1 MSLFRVRANGKVAL
15 SRVRRCAPRQT
26 VAGRCSVYVRQIPK
40 KGATDAENRL
50 TLVRFLIIKSINF
63 MRGTLTLLKGLP
75 RYDVFLEEAKHFPGL
90 DASACYTFLQ
100 LLRTGDELLA
110 LDQQVLASHGTR
122 HGRFNLLMMLM
133 KCSEGQATPAGLA
146 AKTGVTRATI
156 SGLLDGLQKD
166 GLIERRADPEDRRL
180 IRVHLTAAGQN
191 FLDKIRPAYSRW
203 FSSIVEPLNEQER
216 QQLVFLLEKIRTRL
230 GELARNGKSPST

>member
-1 MSLFRVRANGKVAL
+1 
-15 SRVRRCAPRQT
+15 
-26 VAGRCSVYVRQIPK
+26 
-40 KGATDAENRL
+40 
-50 TLVRFLIIKSINF
+50 
-63 MRGTLTLLKGLP
+63 MRGALTLLKGLP
-75 RYDVFLEEAKHFPGL
+75 RYEVFLEEAKHFPGL

-110 LDQQVLASHGTR
+110 LDEQVLASHGTR

-146 AKTGVTRATI
+146 EKTGVTRATI

-166 GLIERRADPEDRRL
+166 GLIERHPDPEDRRL
-180 IRVHLTAAGQN
+180 IRVYLTSAGQS

-203 FSSIVEPLNEQER
+203 FTSIVEPLNEQER

-230 GELARNGKSPST
+230 SELSRMGGTPSAQN

>member
-1 MSLFRVRANGKVAL
+1 
-15 SRVRRCAPRQT
+15 
-26 VAGRCSVYVRQIPK
+26 
-40 KGATDAENRL
+40 
-50 TLVRFLIIKSINF
+50 

-75 RYDVFLEEAKHFPGL
+75 RYEVFLEEAKYFPGL

-110 LDQQVLASHGTR
+110 LDGQVLASYGTR

-133 KCSEGQATPAGLA
+133 KCTEGQATPAGLA

-166 GLIERRADPEDRRL
+166 GLIERRSDPEDRRL
-180 IRVHLTAAGQN
+180 IRVHLTLAGQS
-191 FLDKIRPAYSRW
+191 FLDKIRPGYCRW
-203 FSSIVEPLNEQER
+203 FSSIVEPLDEQER

-230 GELARNGKSPST
+230 GELARNGKPPIAQN

>member
-1 MSLFRVRANGKVAL
+1 
-15 SRVRRCAPRQT
+15 
-26 VAGRCSVYVRQIPK
+26 
-40 KGATDAENRL
+40 
-50 TLVRFLIIKSINF
+50 

-75 RYDVFLEEAKHFPGL
+75 RYEVFLEEAKQFPGL

-110 LDQQVLASHGTR
+110 LDEQVLASHGTR

-133 KCSEGQATPAGLA
+133 KCTEGHATPAGLA

-166 GLIERRADPEDRRL
+166 GLVERHADPEDRRL
-180 IRVHLTAAGQN
+180 IRVHLTLAGQN
-191 FLDKIRPAYSRW
+191 LLDKILPAYCRW
-203 FSSIVEPLNEQER
+203 FSSIVEPLNERER

-230 GELARNGKSPST
+230 SELAHNGKPPSA